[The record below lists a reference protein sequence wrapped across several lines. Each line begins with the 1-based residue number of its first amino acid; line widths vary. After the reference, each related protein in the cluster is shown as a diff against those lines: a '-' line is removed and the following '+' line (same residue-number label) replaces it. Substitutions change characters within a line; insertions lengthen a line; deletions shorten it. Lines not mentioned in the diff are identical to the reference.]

1 MKKMV
6 LMFVVFC
13 LLPLFSALADTQ
25 PPALQDIPEGYFDPA
40 QQQGTL
46 EELYYDTWESFT
58 HEEHSRAL
66 TKRAM
71 RWVFGSL

>member
-6 LMFVVFC
+6 LIFAVFC
-13 LLPLFSALADTQ
+13 LLPLLPALADTK
-25 PPALQDIPEGYFDPA
+25 PPALQEIPAGYFEPTE
-40 QQQGTL
+40 QQGTM
-46 EELYYDTWESFT
+46 EEMYYDTWESFT
-58 HEEHSRAL
+58 YEEHSRAL